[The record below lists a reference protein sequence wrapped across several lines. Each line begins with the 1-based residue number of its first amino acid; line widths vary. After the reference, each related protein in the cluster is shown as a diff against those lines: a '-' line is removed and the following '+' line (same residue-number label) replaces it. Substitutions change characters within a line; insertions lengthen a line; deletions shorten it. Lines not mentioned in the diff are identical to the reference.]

1 MAAANALLNSLE
13 IGWQAQFDDKVQL
26 LCLLFSIFYYI
37 NNWFSLY
44 FYFVSK
50 QQEILIMQ
58 GVCDASQSK
67 YHEEAIIAMQTL
79 VIFDK
84 HMCKFMNVKNVLF

>member
-1 MAAANALLNSLE
+1 MTRYNCFACYFQYFTIL
-13 IGWQAQFDDKVQL
+13 I
-26 LCLLFSIFYYI
+26 II
-37 NNWFSLY
+37 SLY